1 MGSSVNASW
10 LHGLDVVASA
20 AMSREKTG
28 LVRAVFLEPEAL
40 PEAAARLDEAGYFLE
55 DLSVVDTSEGF
66 LVVYHFDH
74 FETPGRVAL
83 RVLVPHE
90 RPVVPSISGF
100 FSGADWHERECRD
113 FFGITFTGHPN
124 LIPLLLPEDSD
135 IHPLVK
141 EESARKRLAEL
152 IAPGDVE
159 KSSAAFEALFAP
171 LAPPEAEAEAKEGG
185 EGAPGSRPECAP
197 REAKADPGG
206 EKPSPESAS

>member
-1 MGSSVNASW
+1 MGSSVNAS
-10 LHGLDVVASA
+10 LLQGLDVVASA

-28 LVRAVFLEPEAL
+28 LVRSVFLDPEAL
-40 PEAAARLDEAGYFLE
+40 PEAAARLDEAGYFIE

-90 RPVVPSISGF
+90 RPQVPSISGVF
-100 FSGADWHERECRD
+100 PGADWHERECRD

-141 EESARKRLAEL
+141 EESARKRLAEV
-152 IAPGDVE
+152 IPPGDVE

-171 LAPPEAEAEAKEGG
+171 PPPAEPPAGPKEGG
-185 EGAPGSRPECAP
+185 EGAAGARADHAP
-197 REAKADPGG
+197 REAETDPGRG
-206 EKPSPESAS
+206 TSSPESGS